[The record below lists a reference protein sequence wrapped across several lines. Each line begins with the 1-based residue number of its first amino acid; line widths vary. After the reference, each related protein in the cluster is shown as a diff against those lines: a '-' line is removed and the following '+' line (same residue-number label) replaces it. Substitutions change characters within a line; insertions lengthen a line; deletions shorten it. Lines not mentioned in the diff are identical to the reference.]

1 MAVPKSLFRV
11 QMKRSVNF
19 SKYER
24 KIVKIFLTSLL
35 RAEILTIF
43 RSYFGRNNDLINWFF
58 IRKSLI
64 VKKSCQNFQNNFC
77 WTTLCPTYFPWPPT
91 KKNRTYIYASSLN
104 IYAQS
109 ICSHYSCFENMDRF
123 VTLKKSSPKY
133 GPEKSRVQKTGSW
146 LFKKKRGR
154 QAAFFLFEDCLF
166 SFWITMTLLFSGPY
180 FGLRPF
186 K

>member
-1 MAVPKSLFRV
+1 MCFNTVVCK
-11 QMKRSVNF
+11 
-19 SKYER
+19 
-24 KIVKIFLTSLL
+24 
-35 RAEILTIF
+35 AEILTIF
-43 RSYFGRNNDLINWFF
+43 RSYFGRNNDLINWFV

-64 VKKSCQNFQNNFC
+64 DKKSCQNFQNNFC

-146 LFKKKRGR
+146 LFKKRKGR